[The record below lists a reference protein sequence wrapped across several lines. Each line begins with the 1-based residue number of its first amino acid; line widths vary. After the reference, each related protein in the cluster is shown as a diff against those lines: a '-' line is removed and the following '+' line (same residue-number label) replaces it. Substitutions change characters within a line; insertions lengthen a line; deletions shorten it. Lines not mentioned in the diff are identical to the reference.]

1 MNSTRIFF
9 ILACL
14 SFNLSGQVTSSTK
27 NNGNLILEDI
37 PPIPDEIV
45 KELNR
50 FQNVRSGSF
59 RGFTNSGSELFIS
72 TRFGNV
78 SQLHLVK
85 TPGGARKQITYF
97 DEPIG
102 SVTHQP
108 DGELIAFTMDSGGSE
123 NAQIFKLNPND
134 GSFKLLTLSLIHI

>member
-37 PPIPDEIV
+37 TPIPDEIV

-50 FQNVRSGSF
+50 SQNVRSGSCS
-59 RGFTNSGSELFIS
+59 GFTNSCSELFIS

-78 SQLHLVK
+78 RQQHLD
-85 TPGGARKQITYF
+85 TTHGQAMKQI
-97 DEPIG
+97 
-102 SVTHQP
+102 
-108 DGELIAFTMDSGGSE
+108 
-123 NAQIFKLNPND
+123 K
-134 GSFKLLTLSLIHI
+134 

>member
-97 DEPIG
+97 VVFLRVY
-102 SVTHQP
+102 SHRYL
-108 DGELIAFTMDSGGSE
+108 LINDTPLHFTVLQSE
-123 NAQIFKLNPND
+123 MVWAV
-134 GSFKLLTLSLIHI
+134 

>member
-1 MNSTRIFF
+1 MNLSKIF
-9 ILACL
+9 IVLACFSFEL
-14 SFNLSGQVTSSTK
+14 SSQVITTTE

-37 PPIPDEIV
+37 PSIPQ
-45 KELNR
+45 ELVDDLNK

-59 RGFTNSGSELFIS
+59 RGFDSSGSQLFIS

-85 TPGGARKQITYF
+85 TPGGARKQVTYF

-108 DGELIAFTMDSGGSE
+108 NGELIAFTMDSGGSE
-123 NAQIFKLNPND
+123 NAQIFKLNLNEPNQCV
-134 GSFKLLTLSLIHI
+134 KLS